1 MDELNT
7 LLYILNH
14 VFLPPKLPRED
25 DSGPNN
31 DTSLCRFVCEA
42 ARKFTPQIQ
51 QNRWSVVRQMLEMLF
66 CNTKVRNKDMIV
78 KDILGLKD
86 GGLFLFWCAT
96 LFDTHFPV

>member
-14 VFLPPKLPRED
+14 VFLPPKLPQKD
-25 DSGPNN
+25 DSGSNN

-51 QNRWSVVRQMLEMLF
+51 QNQMLGMLF